1 MSQSSALQCEPK
13 GTQEGEKY
21 LQSNS
26 HQILATP
33 NGKPEAAQDLILSWD
48 SWDANER
55 ILSVSPDSCIFPYRE
70 NC

>member
-26 HQILATP
+26 HQISAPP

-48 SWDANER
+48 S
-55 ILSVSPDSCIFPYRE
+55 
-70 NC
+70 